1 MPNQKRRRW
10 TAEEKLNIIEE
21 ARQTS
26 QTISEVCR
34 RHGIAPGQFYGW
46 EKQARNGA
54 LIALRA
60 KRAGRKRANRET
72 ELETERL
79 RSAQLQAERML
90 EARERAHRQRIKGL
104 GNVLQR
110 GVEVDGGKAGQRG
123 SKLVHHQ
130 QGDEKDRDDEDAH
143 ERNQCQRHGHFLSAS
158 DPLSVQE
165 VGIQR
170 RKHDHGDQAQD
181 KCSEVGLD
189 HQHGQ
194 DDQDE
199 EHKPEE
205 DPVPPVFPSHVCFW
219 TDLRI

>member
-72 ELETERL
+72 ELETEVTRL
-79 RSAQLQAERML
+79 RAVVAE
-90 EARERAHRQRIKGL
+90 
-104 GNVLQR
+104 
-110 GVEVDGGKAGQRG
+110 
-123 SKLVHHQ
+123 
-130 QGDEKDRDDEDAH
+130 
-143 ERNQCQRHGHFLSAS
+143 LSAENLELKKGRW
-158 DPLSVQE
+158 P
-165 VGIQR
+165 
-170 RKHDHGDQAQD
+170 
-181 KCSEVGLD
+181 
-189 HQHGQ
+189 
-194 DDQDE
+194 
-199 EHKPEE
+199 
-205 DPVPPVFPSHVCFW
+205 
-219 TDLRI
+219 